1 MSLSLDLKYTHLVST
16 RFEKF
21 ARKGDYLFNVRCPIC
36 GDSKKNKAKMRG
48 FIYKKGNDLFYKC
61 HNCAAGLSLGNL
73 IKQIAPDLHKEYV
86 LDRYKTGEDGLSNRG
101 HKAITIP
108 TPRFD
113 KVSTDLRYDNWERC
127 DRLPTGH
134 FCLNYL
140 EGRKIPK
147 EFYSKLYFTSN
158 YKKLC
163 DEINP
168 NHGKEKLSSDAR
180 LVIPYYNEYNVLTAV
195 SGRALETSDY
205 KLRYIVVRADDSE
218 EKLLYGMDRIDT
230 NETVQIVEG
239 QFDSMFLYNTLASC
253 DSSLALTAAKVPAIN
268 KVLIFDNEPRNK
280 EIVKLMQDAIKLEHN
295 VVIWPDTV
303 VGKDINEMV
312 QSGLSPDE
320 IQSIISTNTFKG
332 LEAQAKFVFWKKV

>member
-1 MSLSLDLKYTHLVST
+1 
-16 RFEKF
+16 
-21 ARKGDYLFNVRCPIC
+21 
-36 GDSKKNKAKMRG
+36 MRG

-86 LDRYKTGEDGLSNRG
+86 LERYKTGEDGLSNRG
-101 HKAITIP
+101 HKAIAIP

-127 DRLPTGH
+127 DRLPAGH
-134 FCLNYL
+134 FCLNDL

-147 EFYSKLYFTSN
+147 EFYSKLYFTKD
-158 YKKLC
+158 YKELC

-168 NHGKEKLSSDAR
+168 QHGKTITADAR

-205 KLRYIVVRADDSE
+205 KLRYVVVRANNDSD
-218 EKLLYGMDRIDT
+218 EKLMYGMDRINT

-253 DSSLALTAAKVPAIN
+253 DSSLHLTAAKIPAIN

-295 VVIWPDTV
+295 VVIWPNTIEA
-303 VGKDINEMV
+303 KDINDMV
-312 QSGLSPDE
+312 LSGLSPDE
-320 IQSIISTNTFKG
+320 IQSIISNNTFKG